1 MPSADWFIIAT
12 SPGIRDVLTNN
23 PRLPDIL
30 RSIDTLKGRDREDAL
45 YEILGASLNEN
56 SSTGRGFESRSR
68 LGIDDEDSKVLRQLA
83 ALVEQ
88 AVRVKEQTLGL
99 DWES

>member
-1 MPSADWFIIAT
+1 LSLVQYEAIAT
-12 SPGIRDVLTNN
+12 SPGIRDVLANN

-30 RSIDTLKGRDREDAL
+30 RSVDALKGRDREDAL
-45 YEILGASLNEN
+45 YEILGVSPHEN
-56 SSTGRGFESRSR
+56 NTGRGFENRSR

-83 ALVEQ
+83 ASVEQ
-88 AVRVKEQTLGL
+88 AVRGEKQTLGL